1 MMKGVA
7 LVNEK
12 SFRKYK
18 ATHPWINFV
27 FDANDLN
34 YRAWLLL
41 GEAKSKC
48 DHIKGAPL
56 LPEVNKRFHGVY
68 LAKGALATTAIEGNT
83 LTEEEV
89 KKRIEGNLKLPLSK
103 EYLGQEIDNVV
114 AAYNQIGKK
123 IFSNEPTDL
132 SIEEIKNYNKLIL
145 KNLPLS
151 EDVIP
156 GKIRTYPVG
165 VAGYR
170 GAPPEDCEYLLEEY
184 VNWLNNRF
192 IFPKEDESIY
202 GIIKAIL
209 AHLYFVWIHPFGDGN
224 GRTARLIEFQIL
236 LSFGVPDVA
245 AHLLSNHYNMTRTE
259 YYRHLELTSKTAG
272 KITDFILYSLQGFT
286 DGLKAEIDQ
295 IQQQQLMVHWINHVH
310 NSFKGRNRKEDD
322 RRKELALELACHDE
336 FFVPI
341 SKIKYISTKV
351 MEKYSSLSEKTVQRD
366 IDLLI
371 ELDLLVKEKDRI
383 RCKWEILRSYM
394 TRSRKPA

>member
-1 MMKGVA
+1 MI
-7 LVNEK
+7 NEK
-12 SFRKYK
+12 GSRRYK
-18 ATHPWINFV
+18 TTHPWINFV

-56 LPEVNKRFHGVY
+56 LPDVNKSFHGVY

-83 LTEEEV
+83 LTEDEV
-89 KKRIEGNLKLPLSK
+89 KKRIEGDLKLPPSK
-103 EYLGQEIDNVV
+103 EYLGQEIDNIV

-123 IFSNEPTDL
+123 ILSNESANL
-132 SIEEIKNYNKLIL
+132 SVEEIKNYNRLIL

-151 EDVIP
+151 EEVTP
-156 GKIRTYPVG
+156 GKIRTYSVG

-170 GAPPEDCEYLLEEY
+170 GAPPEDCEYLLKEY
-184 VNWLNNRF
+184 VNWLNHNF
-192 IFPKEDESIY
+192 LFPKEDIVIY
-202 GIIKAIL
+202 GILKAIL
-209 AHLYFVWIHPFGDGN
+209 AHLYLVWIHPFGDGN

-236 LSFGVPDVA
+236 LSLGVPDVA

-259 YYRHLELTSKTAG
+259 YYRQLELTSKPDG
-272 KITDFILYSLQGFT
+272 KISNFVLYALQGFV

-310 NSFKGRNRKEDD
+310 NSFRGRNRKEDD

-336 FFVPI
+336 IFVPI
-341 SKIKYISTKV
+341 SGIKYISTKV
-351 MEKYSSLSEKTVQRD
+351 MEKYSNLSEKTIRRD
-366 IDLLI
+366 VDLLI

-394 TRSRKPA
+394 TKSKKTA